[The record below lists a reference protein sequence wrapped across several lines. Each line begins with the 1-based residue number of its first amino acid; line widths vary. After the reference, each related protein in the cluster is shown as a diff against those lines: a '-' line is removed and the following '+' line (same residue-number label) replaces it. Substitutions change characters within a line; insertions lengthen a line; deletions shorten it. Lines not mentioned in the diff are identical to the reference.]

1 MTKDDDVCSEW
12 FQGVQG
18 LGQGCVL
25 SPLLFKA
32 FFAAILFFALYIER
46 FSDNA
51 DKLVNLVHLEKQASK
66 VGPETALE

>member
-1 MTKDDDVCSEW
+1 MTYARSGSKGYRGWVKDACFPRCCSR
-12 FQGVQG
+12 
-18 LGQGCVL
+18 L
-25 SPLLFKA
+25 SSLRYSSSH
-32 FFAAILFFALYIER
+32 YIER